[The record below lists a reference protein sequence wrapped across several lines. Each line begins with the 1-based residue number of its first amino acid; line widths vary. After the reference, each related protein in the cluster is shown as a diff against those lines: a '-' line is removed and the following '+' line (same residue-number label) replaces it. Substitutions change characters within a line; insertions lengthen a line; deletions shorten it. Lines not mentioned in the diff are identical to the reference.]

1 MWIKEAFLGAVGLA
15 SGLAVAAGLFS
26 FIIFVGIIPRIVG
39 KSRTARDVM
48 AYEDAALLG
57 ASLGNLIS
65 VFGLEVPLGTPLI
78 AVYGISAGIFTGC
91 LAVALAEIL
100 NAFPILFRRFR
111 IKEGLSWVLFFMALG
126 KALGS
131 LYFYFNHMQQA

>member
-111 IKEGLSWVLFFMALG
+111 IKEGLSWALFFMALG

>member
-1 MWIKEAFLGAVGLA
+1 MWIKEAVLGAVGLA

-111 IKEGLSWVLFFMALG
+111 IKEGLSWALFFMALG